1 MHNWLADQA
10 ESKCTMTE
18 ERVWQLQD
26 AKNKFS
32 KLIERAAQGE
42 PQVVTKRGKRAAVL
56 VSAEEYSR
64 LKGRETGAPPLD
76 FVQHLLGAPKGEL
89 KPPRRSKS
97 KLRRVDLD

>member
-1 MHNWLADQA
+1 MA
-10 ESKCTMTE
+10 

-32 KLIERAAQGE
+32 ELVERAARGE

-56 VSAEEYSR
+56 MSAEEYVR
-64 LKGRETGAPPLD
+64 LKGRSPAAPVD
-76 FVQHLLGAPKGEL
+76 FVRHLLSAPKGDF

-97 KLRRVDLD
+97 RLRPTGL